1 MALSCF
7 RLSAVK
13 ERRLMKV
20 IEHIH
25 NAKNPSF
32 SYEITPPLRGKTVR
46 DILDIVEKIKKYNP
60 PWIDVTS
67 HSAEAH
73 YEESHDGSVRRV
85 VRKKRPGTISIC
97 GIIQNRFNIDTVP
110 HLLCRGFTKE
120 ETEDALIELNYL
132 GIENV
137 LAIRGDE
144 TNYKKSI
151 HGRKENYYASDLV
164 GQISDLKKGIYVEE
178 LLNAEPMNFCIGVAG
193 YPEKH
198 FEAPNL
204 KTDIDFLKGK
214 IKAGAEYLVTQ
225 MFFDNNHYYQY
236 VEDCRKSGI
245 TVPIIP
251 GLKLLSS
258 TAQMKSIPKNF
269 YVDLPNELVD
279 EVNESPENVK
289 EIGQNWC
296 QKQCEDLLNNKVNN
310 LHFYVMNHAD
320 SILQIVENL
329 N

>member
-1 MALSCF
+1 
-7 RLSAVK
+7 
-13 ERRLMKV
+13 MKV
-20 IEHIH
+20 IEHIQS
-25 NAKNPSF
+25 AKGPYF
-32 SYEITPPLRGKTVR
+32 SYEIIPPLRGKTVR
-46 DILDIVEKIKKYNP
+46 DILDIVEKIKKFNP

-73 YEESHDGSVRRV
+73 YKESHDGSVRRV

-97 GIIQNRFNIDTVP
+97 GIIQNRYNIDTVP

-144 TNYKKSI
+144 TNYKKAI
-151 HGRKENYYASDLV
+151 NGRKENFFASDLIE
-164 GQISDLKKGIYVEE
+164 QISDLKKGKYIEN
-178 LLNAEPMNFCIGVAG
+178 LLNAEPMKFCVGVAG

-204 KTDIDFLKGK
+204 KSDINFLKAK
-214 IKAGAEYLVTQ
+214 VEAGAEYIVTQ
-225 MFFDNNHYYQY
+225 MFFDNSYFYTF
-236 VEDCRKSGI
+236 VDACCKAGI

-258 TAQMKSIPKNF
+258 TAQLKSIPKNF
-269 YVDLPNELVD
+269 YVDLPDDLVD
-279 EVNESPENVK
+279 EINENPKRIK

-296 QKQCEDLLNNKVNN
+296 QKQCEDLLNNNVNN
-310 LHFYVMNHAD
+310 LHFYVMNQAD
-320 SILQIVENL
+320 SILQIVEKINK
-329 N
+329 

>member
-1 MALSCF
+1 
-7 RLSAVK
+7 
-13 ERRLMKV
+13 MKV
-20 IEHIH
+20 IEHIET
-25 NAKNPSF
+25 AKGPSF
-32 SYEITPPLRGKTVR
+32 SYEIIPPLRGKTIR
-46 DILDIVEKIKKYNP
+46 DILNIVEKIKKFNP

-73 YEESHDGSVRRV
+73 YEESHDGSVRRI

-97 GIIQNRFNIDTVP
+97 GIIQNRYNIDTVP

-144 TNYKKSI
+144 TNYKKAI
-151 HGRKENYYASDLV
+151 HGRKENIFASDLV
-164 GQISDLKKGIYVEE
+164 EQISDLKKGKYVEE
-178 LLNAEPMNFCIGVAG
+178 LLNAEPMKFCVGVAG

-204 KTDIDFLKGK
+204 KSDIIFLKAK
-214 IKAGAEYLVTQ
+214 VEAGAEYIVTQ
-225 MFFDNNHYYQY
+225 MFFDNAYFFTF
-236 VEDCRKSGI
+236 VDACRKAGI

-258 TAQMKSIPKNF
+258 TAQLKSIPKNF
-269 YVDLPNELVD
+269 YVDLPDDLVD
-279 EVNESPENVK
+279 EVNENPKWVK
-289 EIGQNWC
+289 EIGQKWC
-296 QKQCEDLLNNKVNN
+296 QKQCEDLLNNNVNN

-320 SILQIVENL
+320 SILQIVEEINK
-329 N
+329 